1 MSMDGIP
8 LAVMVQGGGHGG
20 WSAVQGGDHR
30 GWSRVQG
37 GDHRGWSPVQGGVQG
52 GAKGGGSLIEE
63 NHH

>member
-30 GWSRVQG
+30 GWS
-37 GDHRGWSPVQGGVQG
+37 PVQGGVQG